1 VITKYN
7 ISQAHSG
14 KKIDLEY
21 VMDIGNDGVPY
32 LIDYFRTKDITPE
45 MVMEEVM
52 SKYSEDTYYWRDT
65 VGERLEKMLEEND
78 DKGYIRSF
86 NFSRYR
92 ASKTIEDYIK

>member
-1 VITKYN
+1 
-7 ISQAHSG
+7 
-14 KKIDLEY
+14 
-21 VMDIGNDGVPY
+21 MDIGNDGVPY

-52 SKYSEDTYYWRDT
+52 SKYSEDTYYWRDDT

-78 DKGYIRSF
+78 DNGLYQKL

-92 ASKTIEDYIK
+92 ASKTIEGLYK

>member
-1 VITKYN
+1 MKN
-7 ISQAHSG
+7 ILLLGATGSIGTQV
-14 KKIDLEY
+14 L
-21 VMDIGNDGVPY
+21 DIIRNN

-52 SKYSEDTYYWRDT
+52 SKYSEDTYYWRDDT